1 MSRNKKTLSQN
12 TAPLNKNT
20 QENLQKETL
29 SLKSA
34 TLNEN
39 IQENLSKQDIKQD
52 TTKLPDNVMDTLVD
66 TFVSNAKDRT
76 KAENA
81 WKDVTPEQKEIPTKE
96 EYWNIFITAW
106 NKYSSNSPVD
116 WSTIKWSVV
125 IEDERFNEDMYF
137 KLTGYT
143 KKYVNEYVL
152 SHTVSKKFLENVLQT
167 SRDFTVMPTL
177 KNHRRYKDMTE
188 EVQELMD
195 KYIDKKK

>member
-1 MSRNKKTLSQN
+1 MSKTKKTLSQN

-20 QENLQKETL
+20 QENLQNETL
-29 SLKSA
+29 SPKSA
-34 TLNEN
+34 TLNKD
-39 IQENLSKQDIKQD
+39 IQENLSKQDIKQG
-52 TTKLPDNVMDTLVD
+52 THKVPDSVMDTLVD
-66 TFVSNAKDRT
+66 TFVSNAKDR
-76 KAENA
+76 ASDENV
-81 WKDVTPEQKEIPTKE
+81 WKDVTPEQNEIPTKE

-116 WSTIKWSVV
+116 WSIIKWSVV

-177 KNHRRYKDMTE
+177 KNHKRYKGMTE

-195 KYIDKKK
+195 KYINKKK

>member
-12 TAPLNKNT
+12 TTPLNKNT

-39 IQENLSKQDIKQD
+39 IQENPPKQSNNDKV
-52 TTKLPDNVMDTLVD
+52 PDKVMDALVD
-66 TFVSNAKDRT
+66 VLVSNSKKRT
-76 KAENA
+76 KDNNTWRDITTEQD
-81 WKDVTPEQKEIPTKE
+81 KTPAKE
-96 EYWNIFITAW
+96 EYWNIFIIAW

-143 KKYVNEYVL
+143 KKYVNE
-152 SHTVSKKFLENVLQT
+152 
-167 SRDFTVMPTL
+167 
-177 KNHRRYKDMTE
+177 
-188 EVQELMD
+188 
-195 KYIDKKK
+195 